1 MRRSVI
7 DAVGPFHEGLIQLQD
22 YDYWL
27 RAAGQGYRLG
37 LFDHRIVAYRRHT
50 GNLSAAT
57 RTWPHAPKFPS
68 SWKAYCRRR
77 GPAFCDRP
85 SRSSRNRSPIPR
97 LR

>member
-57 RTWPHAPKFPS
+57 RDLATRTEIPIVL
-68 SWKAYCRRR
+68 KAYCRRR